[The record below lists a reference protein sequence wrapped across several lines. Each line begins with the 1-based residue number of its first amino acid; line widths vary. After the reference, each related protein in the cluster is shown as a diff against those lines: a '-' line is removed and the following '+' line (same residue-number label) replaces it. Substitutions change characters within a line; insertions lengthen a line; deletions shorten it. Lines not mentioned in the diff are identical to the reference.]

1 MFSALEQKRSDTR
14 LGDILEENS
23 SVDEKYTIS
32 DRLLAGHIRRRK
44 NIKSKGMALDIP
56 YLIKKVLFV
65 ILLALDTT
73 KMEAKY

>member
-1 MFSALEQKRSDTR
+1 MKNILFLTDYLLVI
-14 LGDILEENS
+14 LGEE
-23 SVDEKYTIS
+23 
-32 DRLLAGHIRRRK
+32 K